1 MPETNE
7 FFAPL
12 VHDAGKVVFALP
24 EDLRRRGSRRR
35 ASRAAAA
42 AGLAAAVVIVVAVG
56 STWAIGRKSTVP
68 PGQSTSPSP
77 SASAEPSPTKST
89 EPTPAEIPLSAML
102 QAADV
107 GAGYTASDRQG
118 LDHGSIGIMMSYCGE
133 GDYSQA
139 AEHHLAFRQWSVHQ
153 SDQAYVLEDVNW
165 YEATW
170 AARHF
175 SDLRAAMPRCQTV
188 DVMGDASHR
197 VTFTVVASNFAGDE
211 SLLIEETFGIQT
223 QYHALVR
230 RGDVE
235 AELRIHIG
243 ATESQARAIVVNAA
257 QRLCAAVPS
266 C

>member
-1 MPETNE
+1 MPEAND

-12 VHDAGKVVFALP
+12 VHDASKVVFVLP

-35 ASRAAAA
+35 ASRAVAV

-56 STWAIGRKSTVP
+56 STWAIGRKTAVP
-68 PGQSTSPSP
+68 PGETTGPSP
-77 SASAEPSPTKST
+77 SVSAAPSPSDSG
-89 EPTPAEIPLSAML
+89 EPQSAEIPDSAML
-102 QAADV
+102 QATDV
-107 GAGYTASDRQG
+107 GVGYTATDRRG
-118 LDHGSIGIMMSYCGE
+118 NDHGSIVMMMSYCGE
-133 GDYSQA
+133 GDYSSA
-139 AEHHLAFRQWSVHQ
+139 AEHQLAIRQWSVDQ
-153 SDQAYVLEDVNW
+153 SDAAYVIEDVNR
-165 YEATW
+165 YEPTW
-170 AARHF
+170 AARHL
-175 SDLRAAMPRCQTV
+175 SDLRVALPRCPTV

-211 SLLIEETFGIQT
+211 SVLIEDTFGNET

-230 RGDVE
+230 QGDVE

-243 ATESQARAIVVNAA
+243 ATESEARAIVVNAA